1 MPIAV
6 KCGGCSHEMTVAD
19 SMAGK
24 KGRCPECDAVL
35 SIPGSGRRAARHATA
50 DFTGSDTGKPYGK
63 LSLLSGIMSL
73 LGLLSLL
80 GFAGVGV
87 YTGVV
92 AVRFPENFVCP
103 FGLFDCVSDSVAAQP
118 ILMGL
123 AFAVGGIL
131 LGAFS
136 FLVLNAAGQAFLVLI
151 SIERSLREIAGG
163 LTGSRD

>member
-35 SIPGSGRRAARHATA
+35 SIPGSSRRAGRSGAG
-50 DFTGSDTGKPYGK
+50 GSAAMAPEKTYGK
-63 LSLLSGIMSL
+63 LSFLSGMMSL

-92 AVRFPENFVCP
+92 AIRFPESFVCP
-103 FGLFDCVSDSVAAQP
+103 FGVFDCLAGTVAAQP
-118 ILMGL
+118 ILTGVGL
-123 AFAVGGIL
+123 AVGGIL

-163 LTGSRD
+163 LSGRRN

>member
-35 SIPGSGRRAARHATA
+35 SIPGSSKRAARSS
-50 DFTGSDTGKPYGK
+50 SDESAAAGQEKTYGK
-63 LSLLSGIMSL
+63 LSFLSGMMSL
-73 LGLLSLL
+73 LGLFSLL

-92 AVRFPENFVCP
+92 AIRFPENFVCP
-103 FGLFDCVSDSVAAQP
+103 FGVFDCLAGSVAAQP
-118 ILMGL
+118 IVTGL
-123 AFAVGGIL
+123 GFAVGGIL
-131 LGAFS
+131 LGAFT

-151 SIERSLREIAGG
+151 SIEKSLRDIAGG
-163 LTGSRD
+163 LSGGRD